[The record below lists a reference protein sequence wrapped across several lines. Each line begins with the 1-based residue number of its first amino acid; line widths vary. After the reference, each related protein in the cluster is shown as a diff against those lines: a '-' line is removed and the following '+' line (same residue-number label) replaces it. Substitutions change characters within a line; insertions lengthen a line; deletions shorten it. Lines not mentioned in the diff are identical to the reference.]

1 MKKFFPLFLAL
12 LFACTA
18 LLAQEAPVVQTL
30 DEEMEDAVYIA
41 EYQLDTTDFSETFY
55 LYNAMTGVPE
65 GKMVYKNGNYYMDRN
80 GVLTKLTRSDL
91 LQMFDS
97 EQFRDYKK
105 AKGQWNASIPLF
117 VIGGCAGA
125 LAVAGAGLWIYNWI
139 QITRGIYHGDT
150 GKFSTTPAF
159 TGFLCVIAGMAVGA
173 ATLIPAINLNHRGS
187 SMMGSL
193 AYDYNY
199 SRDYEEN
206 RQNNLNP
213 GKRPAS
219 NSSMRISIGGN
230 SQGLGLALHF

>member
-1 MKKFFPLFLAL
+1 MRRSLAL
-12 LFACTA
+12 FSLFFLFCQV
-18 LLAQEAPVVQTL
+18 LSAQDAFVAQVP
-30 DEEMEDAVYIA
+30 EEESSDTVFIA
-41 EYQLDTTDFSETFY
+41 EYHIDTTDFSETFY

-97 EQFRDYKK
+97 EQFRNYKK

-230 SQGLGLALHF
+230 SQGFGLALHF